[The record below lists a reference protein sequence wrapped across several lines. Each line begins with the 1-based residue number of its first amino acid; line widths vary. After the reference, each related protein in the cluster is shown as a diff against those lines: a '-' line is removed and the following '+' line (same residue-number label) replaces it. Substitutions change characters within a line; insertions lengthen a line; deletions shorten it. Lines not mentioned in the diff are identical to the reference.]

1 MIRKEFH
8 LKADN
13 EQEATNGRLSC
24 FVDVV
29 RNGIQLLKLNDKF
42 KALEFISWSFPH
54 STTDEVWSERLN
66 EVFRNEEF
74 TNAVGNS
81 TCMYSV
87 SDNQVV
93 IVPETLFSES
103 EKEKHFDFLF
113 DGNQDSEIIT
123 QKLSNTD
130 AIGIFSVPNS
140 VKQTLEGNIN
150 SSFLTWTDAI
160 LGNSLGMKAYLILEE
175 KQFSLTILKEGKL
188 QFSNWFQYSKSDD
201 ALYFLM
207 ATLESLNILH
217 SDIELVLAGEIEKGD
232 DTFNVLSR
240 FISKISFLK
249 RPKNLTYSYSFS
261 QLPEHKFPFIFAA
274 ACA

>member
-1 MIRKEFH
+1 MIRKELH

-13 EQEATNGRLSC
+13 EQEAATGRLSC
-24 FVDVV
+24 FVDVS
-29 RNGIQLLKLNDKF
+29 RNGIQLLQLNDKF
-42 KALEFISWSFPH
+42 KALEFLSWSFPH
-54 STTDEVWSERLN
+54 SSTDSVWSERAS
-66 EVFRNEEF
+66 EVLQNEEF
-74 TNAVGNS
+74 ITAGKGN
-81 TCMYSV
+81 CKYSI
-87 SDNQVV
+87 SDSQVV

-103 EKEKHFDFLF
+103 DKERHFDFLF
-113 DGNQDSEIIT
+113 DGNQDSEIAS

-130 AIGIFSVPNS
+130 AIGLFSIPKS
-140 VKQTLEGNIN
+140 VKKALDGNIN
-150 SSFLTWTDAI
+150 SSFLTWTDAV
-160 LGNSLGMKAYLILEE
+160 LGNSSGIKAYLILAE

-188 QFSNWFQYSKSDD
+188 QFSNWFQYSKGDD
-201 ALYFLM
+201 VLYFLM

-217 SDIELVLAGEIEKGD
+217 SDVELVLAGEIEKGD

-261 QLPEHKFPFIFAA
+261 QLAEHRFPFIFAA

>member
-1 MIRKEFH
+1 MIKKELH

-13 EQEATNGRLSC
+13 EQEAATGRLSC
-24 FVDVV
+24 FVDVS

-42 KALEFISWSFPH
+42 KALELVSWSFPH
-54 STTDEVWSERLN
+54 SSTDDVWSVRVN
-66 EVFRNEEF
+66 EVLQNQEF
-74 TNAVGNS
+74 ITVIKSN
-81 TCMYSV
+81 CRYSV
-87 SDNQVV
+87 SKNQVV
-93 IVPETLFSES
+93 IVPETLFSEV
-103 EKEKHFDFLF
+103 EKEKHFNFLF

-130 AIGIFSVPNS
+130 AIGLFSIPKS
-140 VKQTLEGNIN
+140 VKEALAGTV
-150 SSFLTWTDAI
+150 SSSYLTWTDAI
-160 LGNSLGMKAYLILEE
+160 LGTSTGIKAYLILEE

-188 QFSNWFQYSKSDD
+188 QFSNWFQHSKPDD
-201 ALYFLM
+201 VLYFLM

-217 SDIELVLAGEIEKGD
+217 SDAELVLGGEIEKGD

-261 QLPEHKFPFIFAA
+261 QLSEHKFPFTFAA